1 MSFGTR
7 IILYQS
13 IVKLVTVFL
22 RMRKSWLSQFVIIV
36 ALTRSLIALG
46 FYLFAQTTSG
56 QSSQPGMTNNEPS
69 QSPLAKCLP
78 ADVKLNDVVE
88 ASIAGYANDQHK
100 VTVESKLN
108 ELKATCDHDNKLID
122 GTGKQIVF
130 YHLIGCWGNPPA
142 DYRELVEKQREEI
155 NKLKQQFTV
164 IEMTCNP
171 SGLNIQ

>member
-1 MSFGTR
+1 M
-7 IILYQS
+7 
-13 IVKLVTVFL
+13 K
-22 RMRKSWLSQFVIIV
+22 KSSLSQFVITV
-36 ALTRSLIALG
+36 ALTSSLAVLG

-56 QSSQPGMTNNEPS
+56 QGPPPGMTNNEPS
-69 QSPLAKCLP
+69 QSPLGKCLP

-88 ASIAGYANDQHK
+88 ASITGYANGQHK

-108 ELKATCDHDNKLID
+108 ELKATCNRDNKLID
-122 GTGKQIVF
+122 GSGKQVVF

-142 DYRELVEKQREEI
+142 DYRELLEKQREEI

-171 SGLNIQ
+171 SGISIP